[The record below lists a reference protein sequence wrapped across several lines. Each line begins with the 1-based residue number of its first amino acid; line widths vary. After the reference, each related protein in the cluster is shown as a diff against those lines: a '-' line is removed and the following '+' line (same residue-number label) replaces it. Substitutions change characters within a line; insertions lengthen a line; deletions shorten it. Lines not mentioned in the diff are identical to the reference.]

1 MSKKLTRSIVAAM
14 SMLALVLGATGLSP
28 AKPAPASAA
37 GQSIDM
43 FFNPT
48 SVFKVYF
55 TLPSETVDALN
66 SSKTLKDYAA
76 ARVNLVTA
84 DGQQSGLID
93 IGLRLKGSTSL
104 VTLSGKPSFKVKF
117 NWSTLKGQRFLGLK
131 RMTLNAMSQDG
142 SMVHEAAAYRLY
154 NLMGIPAPKTSYARV
169 FVNGTDKGLYANIET
184 VDDIFLSKRF
194 TDVTQHLYEGVAL
207 NDFKPGKDNGT
218 DTWGAFLVDEG
229 WKAVPNKNDLTK
241 LISISNMTT
250 GASWW
255 TAMGKYWDRKKLV
268 MQFAVDNFTG
278 NWDSYSGPIINNF
291 YVRSNNAGKFTMMPW
306 GVDQTFGENRQTR
319 TLLDDYFFSLDG
331 ALAGFPWVREGF
343 KKDEIPR
350 GLLFQKCLKYAPC
363 KTEYLNDLKLVMAK
377 ATSISTFIK
386 QASSAI
392 SVYTSADVKAEQVR
406 SAAWVGKQVTR
417 VKALLK
423 KNGIKY

>member
-1 MSKKLTRSIVAAM
+1 MSKKLTRSIVAAI
-14 SMLALVLGATGLSP
+14 SMLALVLGATGVSP
-28 AKPAPASAA
+28 SKPQPALAA

-48 SVFKVYF
+48 SIFSVYF
-55 TLPSETVDALN
+55 TLPSATVNVLNNPDTLET
-66 SSKTLKDYAA
+66 YAA

-93 IGLRLKGSTSL
+93 IGLRLKGTTSL
-104 VTLSGKPSFKVKF
+104 EVLNRKPSFKIKF
-117 NWSTLKGQRFLGLK
+117 NWSALKGQRFLGLK

-142 SMVHEAAAYRLY
+142 SMIHEAAAYRLY
-154 NLMGIPAPKTSYARV
+154 NLMGVPAPRTSYARV
-169 FVNGTDKGLYANIET
+169 FVNGAEKGLYANIET
-184 VDDIFLSKRF
+184 MDDIFLSKRF

-207 NDFKPGKDNGT
+207 NDFKPGKDNGAES
-218 DTWGAFLVDEG
+218 WGAFLVDHG
-229 WKAVPNKNDLTK
+229 WTAVPNKNDLTK
-241 LISISNMTT
+241 VISVASITN

-255 TAMGKYWDRKKLV
+255 AAMAKYWDRKKLV

-278 NWDSYSGPIINNF
+278 NWDSYSGPIINNY

-306 GVDQTFGENRQTR
+306 GVDQTFGENRQTSA
-319 TLLDDYFFSLDG
+319 LLDDYFFSLDG
-331 ALAGFPWVREGF
+331 TSAGFPWVRDGF

-363 KTEYLNDLKLVMAK
+363 KAEYLNDLKLVMAK
-377 ATSISTFIK
+377 SATTVSFMK
-386 QASSAI
+386 QVSSAI
-392 SVYTSADVKAEQVR
+392 TSYTSADTKREQVR
-406 SAAWVGKQVTR
+406 SQAWVAKQVTR

-423 KNGIKY
+423 KNGVKY